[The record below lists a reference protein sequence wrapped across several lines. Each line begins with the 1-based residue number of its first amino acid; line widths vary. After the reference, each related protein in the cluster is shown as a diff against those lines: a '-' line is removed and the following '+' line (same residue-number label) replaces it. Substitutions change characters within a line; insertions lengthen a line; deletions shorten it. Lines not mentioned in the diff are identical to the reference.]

1 MSDLWKIAK
10 KEIKELLT
18 PAAIV
23 PLIAFALIFGM
34 IGNLF
39 GGVEESLGQKP
50 VIGLIVN
57 DRGEFGSLANLTM
70 RGYSNVV
77 YNGSSIEEG
86 IGFLEEH
93 GGLALLLIP
102 ENFTE
107 RIMNNE
113 SGIVEV
119 YWLMRGSGF
128 ADIAPLETVS
138 VVLSMTSREISVDI
152 IEKKYAVDSAIALEP
167 VRATHITYFKQKIF
181 YGASPQTIGSIFGNQ
196 MFVVPLIIVMVVIM
210 AGSMVINSMGTE
222 KENKTLETLL
232 TLPVGRVS
240 IVFGKLLGAGVVG
253 LIAATIYM
261 LGLGYYMYSLTASQ
275 QVDFADL
282 GVALTATDYVLIGIS
297 LFLTLMSA
305 LALCM
310 IIGIFTKNFKAAQSM
325 IFPVMMLAFIPMFV
339 LMAYDFGT
347 LPLEGQ
353 TLIFAIPFSHPM
365 MAVRE
370 LMSGNLGMVIAG
382 IAYQSVFMVV
392 SIYIAV
398 ELFKRDI
405 LLTGRVKSAE
415 KKKTGWP
422 LLDVLLRIRR
432 K

>member
-1 MSDLWKIAK
+1 
-10 KEIKELLT
+10 
-18 PAAIV
+18 
-23 PLIAFALIFGM
+23 
-34 IGNLF
+34 
-39 GGVEESLGQKP
+39 
-50 VIGLIVN
+50 
-57 DRGEFGSLANLTM
+57 
-70 RGYSNVV
+70 
-77 YNGSSIEEG
+77 
-86 IGFLEEH
+86 
-93 GGLALLLIP
+93 
-102 ENFTE
+102 
-107 RIMNNE
+107 
-113 SGIVEV
+113 
-119 YWLMRGSGF
+119 WLMRGSGF

-275 QVDFADL
+275 RVDFADL